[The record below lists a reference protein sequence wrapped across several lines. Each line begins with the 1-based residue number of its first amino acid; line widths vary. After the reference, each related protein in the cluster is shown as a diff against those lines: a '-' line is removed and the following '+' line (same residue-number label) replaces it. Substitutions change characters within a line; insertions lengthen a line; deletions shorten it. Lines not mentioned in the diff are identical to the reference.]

1 MRGRPASLPEA
12 GFAGGEASIRCHS
25 LQPLLACSADAAAAD
40 GADGDGANGADGA
53 AAHGADGADGVDGAG
68 ADGAVQM
75 VLQHILFV
83 VDKMCARDKGRS

>member
-1 MRGRPASLPEA
+1 MTVRGRPASLPEA

-25 LQPLLACSADAAAAD
+25 LQPLLACSKDAAAED
-40 GADGDGANGADGA
+40 GADGA
-53 AAHGADGADGVDGAG
+53 DGAG

-75 VLQHILFV
+75 VLQQILFV

>member
-1 MRGRPASLPEA
+1 MTVRGRPASLPEA

-25 LQPLLACSADAAAAD
+25 LQPLLACSAD
-40 GADGDGANGADGA
+40 GA

-75 VLQHILFV
+75 VLQQILFV

>member
-1 MRGRPASLPEA
+1 MTLRGRPASLPEA

-25 LQPLLACSADAAAAD
+25 LQPLLACSADGAAD
-40 GADGDGANGADGA
+40 GADGEDGA
-53 AAHGADGADGVDGAG
+53 AAHGADGADGADGVDGAG

-75 VLQHILFV
+75 VLQQILIV

>member
-1 MRGRPASLPEA
+1 MTVRGRPASLPEA

-40 GADGDGANGADGA
+40 G
-53 AAHGADGADGVDGAG
+53 VDGAG

-75 VLQHILFV
+75 VLQQILFV